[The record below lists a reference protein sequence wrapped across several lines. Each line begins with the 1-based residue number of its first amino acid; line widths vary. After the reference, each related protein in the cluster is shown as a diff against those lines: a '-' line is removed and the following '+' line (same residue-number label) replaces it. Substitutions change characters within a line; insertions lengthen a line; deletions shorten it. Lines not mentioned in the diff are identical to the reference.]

1 MSPWESHFGKTTAL
15 LLPDAVDASP
25 FLSEDTMNVQRAVH
39 GAVYEAVHVAVYD
52 VVGGAVTDA
61 VFGAVSGAVD
71 RPVSGAVHDAIR
83 DDINALCGED
93 A

>member
-39 GAVYEAVHVAVYD
+39 GAVRGAVTEAVREA
-52 VVGGAVTDA
+52 VGGAVGGAVHGA
-61 VFGAVSGAVD
+61 VFGAV
-71 RPVSGAVHDAIR
+71 HEAIR
-83 DDINALCGED
+83 DDIDALCRED
-93 A
+93 T